1 MGAGSSI
8 TSIKKE
14 AKIAKASLKSA
25 NVELEESKSS
35 SIKPNIQEA
44 KTTMTNTKP
53 KPSFETLIS
62 FQLTEGK
69 WDKNC
74 EANLKD
80 YFTDSNIEDPIIE
93 AVLAQAKSD
102 GSSADPMMIHFT
114 LIALYIL
121 KETFDMK
128 KQEWLMI
135 AKKAKEWLKSVKVTN
150 ADKYIKKL
158 NLSLKP

>member
-1 MGAGSSI
+1 MMDAGPSVKSM
-8 TSIKKE
+8 KKE
-14 AKIAKASLKSA
+14 ANMALASLEID
-25 NVELEESKSS
+25 NVEMEESKSS
-35 SIKPNIQEA
+35 SKKIDIQEA
-44 KTTMTNTKP
+44 KSTVTNTKP

-74 EANLKD
+74 EATLKD
-80 YFTDSNIEDPIIE
+80 YFTDSKIEDPIID

-114 LIALYIL
+114 LIALFIL

-128 KQEWLMI
+128 K
-135 AKKAKEWLKSVKVTN
+135 
-150 ADKYIKKL
+150 
-158 NLSLKP
+158 